1 MHNADMK
8 LQAYLAEHRL
18 DDLQFA
24 TVIGRDRST
33 VYRLRTGRTRPDW
46 QTIAA
51 IVEAT
56 KGAVTADDF
65 MPDAG
70 DDPRPFAGRGADAA

>member
-1 MHNADMK
+1 MHNSNMK

-24 TVIGRDRST
+24 TAIGRDRST

-56 KGAVTADDF
+56 KGEVTADDF
-65 MPDAG
+65 MPAPEKDA
-70 DDPRPFAGRGADAA
+70 RPFTGRGAVA